1 MVLIRDVSSL
11 LLLILGVICC
21 ICAVV
26 GSLWTSQHGLP
37 RRSSTGLQEDTS
49 LGRGLGS
56 IDNYQ
61 STVFQTRQIE
71 YRSRSCTCAYFTRCL
86 LTLITVLLPIPIIF
100 ASQGLWKK
108 FGDYIEQPRLQFN
121 YRYLVLI
128 ESERGVRYAT
138 TLYNLESIPAF
149 LPSSVS
155 SQNLDHNGDGR
166 PDEITLLISVPTNI
180 TYPSTLS
187 LFLFFDTLLDYHD
200 IIQTETV
207 LHHRLPLSSP
217 HSLFISS
224 PVTLHQLAPLNPSMR
239 FPRLLINDSDPSRM
253 RSFPRDLMQ
262 VIANRPLGLR
272 LERPIITPLSTT
284 VLPNQFSIKL
294 ALTVPA
300 SRIAYQTRFFELIKW
315 AWIQYLAIAVIIYW
329 ACEWIAAY
337 LFENRLI
344 NAVIY
349 RID

>member
-1 MVLIRDVSSL
+1 MH
-11 LLLILGVICC
+11 
-21 ICAVV
+21 
-26 GSLWTSQHGLP
+26 TSIYP
-37 RRSSTGLQEDTS
+37 DIKAIGLQEDTS

-200 IIQTETV
+200 IIQP
-207 LHHRLPLSSP
+207 LPDAQFPSGPNAGHRKS
-217 HSLFISS
+217 
-224 PVTLHQLAPLNPSMR
+224 
-239 FPRLLINDSDPSRM
+239 PSRITIGKV
-253 RSFPRDLMQ
+253 P
-262 VIANRPLGLR
+262 
-272 LERPIITPLSTT
+272 PIITPLSTT